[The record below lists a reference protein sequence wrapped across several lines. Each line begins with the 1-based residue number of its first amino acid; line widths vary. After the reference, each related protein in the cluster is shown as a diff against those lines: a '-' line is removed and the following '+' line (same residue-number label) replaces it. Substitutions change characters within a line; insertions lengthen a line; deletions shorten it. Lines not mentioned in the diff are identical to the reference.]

1 MNILVVGGTGF
12 LGGAVADAAK
22 SVGHTVTIF
31 TRGRATRQLRSDIEA
46 LVGDRYRDLSPL
58 RGRHFDA
65 VVDTCAFS
73 PDAVTELLDSVSPAI
88 GRYAFVSSSSV
99 YANFSEPNV
108 DEEAPTSRASDE
120 QLALARSLPIDL
132 RSSAASYGAAY
143 GALKREAELV
153 ALSRLGRRALICRSG
168 LLVGAGD
175 YTDRLTYWVRRID
188 CGGAVPLP
196 GEPERPAQLIDVRDA
211 AGFIVSA
218 LEQDLDGVFNLTGC
232 PVPIAT
238 IFEQCREVAGSSA
251 GFVWVSEQQILAA
264 GLVPWSDV
272 PLWLPKSDTAFR
284 HFLEINTDKAVAA
297 GLRVRPLR
305 ETLENILVW
314 DRTRRATPLKVGIPT
329 EKEPMLLGDEGVRV
343 IVNSQGAGFC

>member
-1 MNILVVGGTGF
+1 MKVLVVGGTGF
-12 LGGAVADAAK
+12 LGGAVAAAAE
-22 SVGHTVTIF
+22 SAGHAVTVF
-31 TRGRATRQLRSDIEA
+31 TRGRARPQLRSNVEA
-46 LVGDRYRDLSPL
+46 LIGDRYRDLSTL

-65 VVDTCAFS
+65 IVDTCAFS
-73 PDAVTELLDSVSPAI
+73 PDAVNALLDCLSPAI
-88 GRYAFVSSSSV
+88 GRYVFVSSTSV
-99 YANFSEPNV
+99 YADFSAPNV
-108 DEEAPTSRASDE
+108 DEDAPTSRASDE
-120 QLALARSLPIDL
+120 QLTFARSLPIDQ
-132 RSSAASYGAAY
+132 RSNAASYGDAY

-188 CGGAVPLP
+188 VGGTVPLP

-218 LEQDLDGVFNLTGC
+218 LERGLDGILNLTGR
-232 PVPIAT
+232 PFPIAD

-251 GFVWVSEQQILAA
+251 RFIWVSERQILAA

-272 PLWLPKSDTAFR
+272 PLWIPKSDATYR
-284 HFLEINTDKAVAA
+284 HFLEINTDKAIAA

-305 ETLENILVW
+305 ETVENILLW
-314 DRTRRATPLKVGIPT
+314 DRTRRTMPLKAGIPPDR
-329 EKEPMLLGDEGVRV
+329 EPMLL
-343 IVNSQGAGFC
+343 AKA